1 MGQYYRFINRD
12 RQIQSEVSLP
22 FNFGMPWGKSMERL
36 SQEELKQQFD
46 FVIQANGW
54 EPTEAIVAE
63 GDYGETIDYP
73 KSL

>member
-1 MGQYYRFINRD
+1 
-12 RQIQSEVSLP
+12 
-22 FNFGMPWGKSMERL
+22 MEQL
-36 SQEELKQQFD
+36 STAELKQQFD

-73 KSL
+73 QSL

>member
-36 SQEELKQQFD
+36 SAAELKQQFD

-54 EPTEAIVAE
+54 EPTETIVAE

-73 KSL
+73 QSL

>member
-12 RQIQSEVSLP
+12 RKVQSEVSLP
-22 FNFGMPWGKSMERL
+22 FNFGLPWGKSLERL
-36 SQEELKQQFD
+36 SDEDLKKQFD

-54 EPTEAIVAE
+54 EATEEIVAE

-73 KSL
+73 TD